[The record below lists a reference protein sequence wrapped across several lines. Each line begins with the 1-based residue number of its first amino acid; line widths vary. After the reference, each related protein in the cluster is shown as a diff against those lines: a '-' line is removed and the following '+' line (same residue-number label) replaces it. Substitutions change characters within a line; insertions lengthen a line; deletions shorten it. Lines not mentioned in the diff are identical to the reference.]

1 MTLLR
6 RNLCFILFVCLGC
19 CAQSLSPELARR
31 IEHQIRTSYKIP
43 PDVQIH
49 LGQIEP
55 STEVPGLDVLT
66 ASIASGDE
74 EKQYTF
80 LLSKDRS
87 TLMRLSK
94 MDLTTD
100 AFTAVMSKIDLKGRP
115 VRGAS
120 KASVVLV
127 SFDDFECPFCAR
139 AHAVLFPDLLK
150 EYGDR
155 VRFIYKDDPL
165 TDIHPWAMHA
175 AVDAN
180 CLAAQSSEAYWDFAD
195 YIHANRQEVDAE
207 KELPARFAAVDKIAL
222 QQAQKHNLARPRL
235 QGCISAQD
243 ETAVRASME
252 EAKDLG
258 ISGTPAIFVNGER
271 IDGAMPVAVF
281 RAALERALRESAN
294 SASPQTP

>member
-6 RNLCFILFVCLGC
+6 RNLCFVLFVCLSC
-19 CAQSLSPELARR
+19 CAQPLSPELARK
-31 IEHQIRTSYKIP
+31 IEHQIRTTYKIP
-43 PDVQIH
+43 PDVEIR
-49 LGQIEP
+49 LGQVAP
-55 STEVPGLDVLT
+55 SAEVPGMDALT
-66 ASIASGDE
+66 ASIASGDQ

-100 AFTAVMSKIDLKGRP
+100 AFADIMNKIDLRGRP

-120 KASVVLV
+120 NASVVLV

-139 AHAVLFPDLLK
+139 AHAILFPDLLK
-150 EYGDR
+150 EYGDH

-180 CLAAQSSEAYWDFAD
+180 CLAAQSADAYWDFAD

-207 KELPARFAAVDKIAL
+207 KELPARFVAVDKIAL
-222 QQAQKHNLARPRL
+222 QQAQKHNLDRSRL
-235 QGCISAQD
+235 QACIGAQD

-252 EAKDLG
+252 EANALG
-258 ISGTPAIFVNGER
+258 IAGTPAIFVNGER
-271 IDGAMPVAVF
+271 IDGAMPVTVF
-281 RAALERALRESAN
+281 RAALDRALRESAN
-294 SASPQTP
+294 SVSPQTP